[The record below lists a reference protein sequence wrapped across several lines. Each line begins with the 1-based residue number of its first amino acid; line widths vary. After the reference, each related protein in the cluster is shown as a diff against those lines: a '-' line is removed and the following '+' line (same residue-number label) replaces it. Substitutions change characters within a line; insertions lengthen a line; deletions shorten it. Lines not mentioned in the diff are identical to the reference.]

1 MVRTY
6 GVHLHLCVFHVRV
19 TTVMLCGNYLRLGE
33 LADREKLGVLK
44 LHDTKRGIYWKFVYP
59 LEVTDV
65 TQLFRHE

>member
-1 MVRTY
+1 MW
-6 GVHLHLCVFHVRV
+6 
-19 TTVMLCGNYLRLGE
+19 E

-44 LHDTKRGIYWKFVYP
+44 LHDTKRGIYWKFVYL